1 MIASFDN
8 KDWRRVTVNSKNDS
22 LNLEIGSIGI

>member
-1 MIASFDN
+1 MIISFDN